1 MLTLPDIYV
10 FMKNV
15 LKILLVLVVAN
26 ILYWILGLILW
37 NVAYMVFVEGI
48 KWLHTGLLGFTIV
61 KLLSYSGIVALF
73 YFLRWPDISY
83 TPTFYILFAVLP
95 ISVAFLITRE
105 GTWDIVRLIVPIIF
119 HIYNIGLLSGPVGAF
134 FGFFKDDK

>member
-1 MLTLPDIYV
+1 
-10 FMKNV
+10 MKNL

-37 NVAYMVFVEGI
+37 NAAYMVFVEGI
-48 KWLHTGLLGFTIV
+48 TWLHTGLLGFTIV

-73 YFLRWPDISY
+73 WFLRWPDISY
-83 TPTFYILFAVLP
+83 TPTFCILFAVPP

-119 HIYNIGLLSGPVGAF
+119 HIYNIWLLSGPVGAF